1 MSGENTNNTYTNVSD
16 LPTYTNVSDLP
27 TMSEITSP
35 AYVPVEDANKDGK
48 KVDLNKFYTKTQADS
63 AFVSS
68 SGYVATDNNYT
79 TEEKTKLD
87 GIETGAQANV
97 KPDWSAAA
105 GSDAEI
111 LNKPTIP
118 TVGKLN
124 TTYTTSL
131 PTNSG
136 ESLSGTINLH
146 KVAKSGKYTDLSSL
160 PKIDTTNSRSLDP
173 ISADVTGSYALHKIS
188 RTGSYADLLNKPYL
202 TELSL
207 ADSRY
212 GECVLNCDRRTFTVE
227 KFVQKAMT
235 WCDYMGSYAFDGGT
249 ADYLESIDGYVTG
262 IRVMDAEKTA
272 KFYSIDFGHDW
283 FKSDSETYIYK
294 LDDVDVIRIIYPFER
309 ATTGFYDAYIKFYTV
324 PESVGLKTVK
334 ISFNPAFAKNEEDE
348 WPPYDPSMEDT
359 DEPLIC
365 ISQSSKID
373 PSKDGV
379 IHIIDKYFEIIQ
391 P

>member
-1 MSGENTNNTYTNVSD
+1 MSGENTNN
-16 LPTYTNVSDLP
+16 TYTNVSDLP

-48 KVDLNKFYTKTQADS
+48 KVDLNKFYTKTQADA
-63 AFVSS
+63 AFVSN

-87 GIETGAQANV
+87 GIEPGAQANV

-131 PTNSG
+131 PTDSG
-136 ESLSGTINLH
+136 ESLSGTIYLH

-160 PKIDTTNSRSLDP
+160 PKIDATNSRSLDP

-188 RTGSYADLLNKPYL
+188 RTGSYADLLNKPNL
-202 TELSL
+202 TDLRL
-207 ADSRY
+207 ADSHY
-212 GECVLNCDRRTFTVE
+212 GECVLKCDKYKFTVE
-227 KFVQKAMT
+227 KYVPKAMT
-235 WCDYMGSYAFDGGT
+235 WCNGMSSYAFDGGT

-262 IRVMDAEKTA
+262 IRIMVADNTA
-272 KFYSIDFGHDW
+272 KFNSIDF
-283 FKSDSETYIYK
+283 
-294 LDDVDVIRIIYPFER
+294 
-309 ATTGFYDAYIKFYTV
+309 
-324 PESVGLKTVK
+324 
-334 ISFNPAFAKNEEDE
+334 
-348 WPPYDPSMEDT
+348 
-359 DEPLIC
+359 
-365 ISQSSKID
+365 
-373 PSKDGV
+373 
-379 IHIIDKYFEIIQ
+379 
-391 P
+391 

>member
-1 MSGENTNNTYTNVSD
+1 MSGENTNN
-16 LPTYTNVSDLP
+16 TYTNVSDLP

-35 AYVPVEDANKDGK
+35 AYVPVEDENKEGK

-97 KPDWSAAA
+97 KPDWKAAT

-131 PTNSG
+131 PTYSG

-188 RTGSYADLLNKPYL
+188 RTGSYADLLNKPNL
-202 TELSL
+202 TDLRL

-212 GECVLNCDRRTFTVE
+212 GECVLKCDSYTFTVE
-227 KFVQKAMT
+227 KYVPKAMT
-235 WCDYMGSYAFDGGT
+235 RCESMWPYAFDGGT

-262 IRVMDAEKTA
+262 IRIMDAENTA
-272 KFYSIDFGHDW
+272 KFNVIDFEDDW
-283 FKSDSETYIYK
+283 DKYDSASETYIYT
-294 LDDVDVIRIIYPFER
+294 LNDVDVIRLIYPFER
-309 ATTGFYDAYIKFYTV
+309 ANSGFYDAYIKFYPV
-324 PESVGLKTVK
+324 SESVGLKTLK
-334 ISFNPAFAKNEEDE
+334 ISFNPAFAKNEAGG
-348 WPPYDPSMEDT
+348 WPPYDPDMEDT

-365 ISQSSKID
+365 LSQSSQID